1 MKGTAIIITDGDF
14 EDIHAKTAHGL
25 VRTSNR
31 FDIKGIIASKQAGRD
46 AGEVLDGR
54 NRGIPIHTSIKS
66 YLGEVDETAK
76 YCVVGVATH
85 GGVVTPSVKKS
96 MKEALENGMS
106 IICGL
111 HEFAGD
117 IPELAEL
124 AEQKGLEI
132 KDVRRPKPKSEMK
145 FWSGEIRQVTSVKIA
160 VLGTDCA
167 LGKRTTARFL
177 QEEMRG
183 RGHASEMIYTGQT
196 GWMQGSD
203 YGFVFDSTFND
214 FVSGEIENAM
224 VKCFREVNP
233 DFMFIEGQS
242 ALRNPMGPCGSE
254 FIISAMPDGIILQ
267 HSPIRKV
274 FDGAEVYGDAYTIPP
289 IEDEIKL
296 IEMFGGKVLAVTLNT
311 MNMPEKDAREFA
323 KANSD
328 RLGIPVI
335 LPKEDGVE
343 ELVPLLE
350 GLIRKS

>member
-1 MKGTAIIITDGDF
+1 MKGNAIIITDGDL

-25 VRTSNR
+25 IRTSNR
-31 FDIKGIIASKQAGRD
+31 FDIKAIIAEKQAGKD

-54 NRGIPIHTSIKS
+54 NRGIPIHASITSFVQDS
-66 YLGEVDETAK
+66 DEAAK
-76 YCVVGVATH
+76 FCVVGIATH
-85 GGVVTPSVKKS
+85 GGVITPTVLAR

-117 IPELAEL
+117 IPELARL
-124 AEQKGLEI
+124 AKEKGLEI

-177 QEEMRG
+177 KEEMTR
-183 RGHASEMIYTGQT
+183 RGHTSEMIYTGQT

-214 FVSGEIENAM
+214 FVSGEIESSM
-224 VKCFREVNP
+224 VKCFKEVNP

-267 HSPIRKV
+267 HSPVRKI
-274 FDGAEVYGDAYTIPP
+274 FDGAEAYGDAYTIPS
-289 IEDEIKL
+289 IENEMKL
-296 IEMFGGKVLAVTLNT
+296 IELLGGKVLAVTLNT
-311 MNMPEKDAREFA
+311 LNMPEKDAREFA
-323 KANSD
+323 EANSNG
-328 RLGIPVI
+328 LGIPVI
-335 LPKEDGVE
+335 LPKEDGVK

-350 GLIRKS
+350 ELMHKP